1 LTYASPGNSF
11 IKSKEGDFFKNHRD
25 TRRCG
30 MYDKD
35 ELCKKIK
42 DIYPDI
48 GECGIDVKVD
58 YDDDKKAWIVD
69 LKKDNHELKTHLE
82 PEDAETCM
90 LGKQCIGLGIQIAQL
105 KDNIMKT

>member
-1 LTYASPGNSF
+1 
-11 IKSKEGDFFKNHRD
+11 
-25 TRRCG
+25 

-35 ELCKKIK
+35 ELCSKIK

-48 GECGIDVKVD
+48 GECGIDVNVD
-58 YDDDKKAWIVD
+58 YDDEKKAWIVD
-69 LKKDNHELKTHLE
+69 LKKDRHELTTHLE

-90 LGKQCIGLGIQIAQL
+90 QGKQCIGLGIQIAQL